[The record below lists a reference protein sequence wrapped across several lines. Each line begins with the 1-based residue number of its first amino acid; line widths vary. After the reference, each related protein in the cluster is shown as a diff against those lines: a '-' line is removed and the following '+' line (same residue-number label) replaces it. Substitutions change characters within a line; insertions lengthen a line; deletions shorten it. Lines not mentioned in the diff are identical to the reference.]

1 VSAFPRKRLVELF
14 KLLVAAAILFFIG
27 RQFWND
33 LHSDSIRLVRVRPLW
48 LLASAVVYLIAVGF
62 SGLFWL
68 RLMHSLGQPIGFA
81 AGMRAYYISHL
92 GKYLPGKAWA
102 VWLRGEGAKRAG
114 CSMSVA
120 VATAFYE
127 VLTLMA
133 TGALVAAVV
142 FVFQPPKFYGIDFPP
157 WLTGTI
163 LVAVCGLPLV
173 PGVMSFVTR
182 RLARRFAAI
191 EHAHVRVTTLLEGV
205 AIELVGWALMGL
217 SVWLCLYGTLDP
229 APELT
234 LESWATFS
242 AVIGLGYAL
251 GFAAFMLP
259 AGVGVREYVL
269 SEFLIPFVAVADPN
283 AARAILTACA
293 LLLRCVWTLSELAM
307 AGVLG
312 LAVRLPK
319 PGDESSSPRDE
330 VHRGLDP
337 GDSKTRPRA

>member
-1 VSAFPRKRLVELF
+1 LIVPNLPRKRIVEIF
-14 KLLVAAAILFFIG
+14 KLLVGAAILFYIG
-27 RQFWND
+27 RQFYVD
-33 LHSDSIRLVRVRPLW
+33 LRSDLIRQVSIKPLW
-48 LLASAVVYLIAVGF
+48 LVGSAAVYLVAVGC
-62 SGLFWL
+62 SGLFWI
-68 RLMHSLGQPIGFA
+68 RLMHSLDQPIGLM

-142 FVFQPPKFYGIDFPP
+142 FIVQPPRFHGIDFPP
-157 WLTGTI
+157 WVTGLI
-163 LVAVCGLPLV
+163 LVVVCGLPLV

-191 EHAHVRVTTLLEGV
+191 EHAHVRLSTLAQGV
-205 AIELVGWALMGL
+205 AIEMVGWALMGL
-217 SVWLCLYGTLDP
+217 SVWMCLCGTLDP

-234 LESWATFS
+234 LSSWADFS
-242 AVIGLGYAL
+242 AVIGLAYAL

-269 SEFLIPFVAVADPN
+269 REFLIPFVQVDDAET
-283 AARAILTACA
+283 ARVILTASA
-293 LLLRCVWTLSELAM
+293 LLLRCAWTLSELAM
-307 AGVLG
+307 AGI
-312 LAVRLPK
+312 LAAVVSPTRK
-319 PGDESSSPRDE
+319 RGSGDVS
-330 VHRGLDP
+330 
-337 GDSKTRPRA
+337 